1 MTATQQLP
9 KAFRRPVGP
18 EEKKYH
24 QLWRAACIAQ
34 GWNQSDRDRRMA
46 VHVCLFGS
54 PISSTEFK
62 HHHFDRTIALFRHLA
77 NSIDLDR
84 ALEMVRYENH
94 DAAQATHKP
103 VIRAGLGFPDRDY
116 PSKYEKETSVDDPGE
131 RKRCVYKISRLFAPA
146 LVDQVKRD
154 IVQTARQWD
163 DLELPD
169 LILLRDRLNSYLGT
183 WLTKAKREPDAAKL
197 VGVPVRGDDGNV
209 LSNKELIKRL
219 LKRGIVVNITNRQ
232 HLEKRRQA
240 IMEPTLF
247 DVEEPS

>member
-1 MTATQQLP
+1 MTATQPLP

-18 EEKKYH
+18 EEKKYR

-34 GWNQSDRDRRMA
+34 GWKQSDRDRRMA

-62 HHHFDRTIALFRHLA
+62 HHHFDRTIALFRLLA
-77 NSIDLDR
+77 NSVNLD
-84 ALEMVRYENH
+84 AAIATVQYENH
-94 DAAQATHKP
+94 DAAQARHRP
-103 VIRAGLGFPDRDY
+103 VIQPGQTFPDRDY
-116 PSKYEKETSVDDPGE
+116 ASKYEKETRVDDPGE

-154 IVQTARQWD
+154 IIQTARPWD
-163 DLELPD
+163 DLDLPD

-197 VGVPVRGDDGNV
+197 VGIPVRGDDGLV

-219 LKRGIVVNITNRQ
+219 LKRGIPVAITGRKASK
-232 HLEKRRQA
+232 HPR
-240 IMEPTLF
+240 
-247 DVEEPS
+247 